1 MFRLFGN
8 ANLTATQK
16 TGFVFLLIFGV
27 LALGLAGVQMRNSIF
42 GPFLAPV
49 AEDTSRVAAQA
60 SLDETIRLQRI
71 DTDHDGITDYQET
84 HFYNTSPYLPDTD
97 SDGKKDKEEI
107 DAGTDPLCA
116 QGKTCGALT
125 DTFTATEKTV
135 IGSPIQATVGLTDV
149 IAGSDGLSEAGS
161 DIISLLDDPKALREA
176 ILKSGKIS
184 KEELEKI
191 DDVTLLNLSK
201 NILSS
206 SAETS
211 VGDE

>member
-42 GPFLAPV
+42 GPFLAPQNQ
-49 AEDTSRVAAQA
+49 DTSRVAAQA

-71 DTDHDGITDYQET
+71 DTDHDAITDYQEIN
-84 HFYNTSPYLPDTD
+84 FYNTSPYLPDTD

-116 QGKTCGALT
+116 QGKTCGTLT

-135 IGSPIQATVGLTDV
+135 IGSPIQATADVTDV
-149 IAGSDGLSEAGS
+149 IAGASGVSEAGL
-161 DIISLLDDPKALREA
+161 DIVSLLDDPKALREA

-184 KEELEKI
+184 KEALEKI
-191 DDVTLLNLSK
+191 DDATLLNLAK
-201 NILSS
+201 NILSTS
-206 SAETS
+206 VETS